1 MSYWATRSSCNSR
14 SAFRC
19 CIVPSGE
26 AYWELFST
34 SYGPTK
40 VLADSLGDRREELHR
55 EWVDFFETEYSANG
69 QIEHTREYLLIVGE
83 RR

>member
-1 MSYWATRSSCNSR
+1 M
-14 SAFRC
+14 
-19 CIVPSGE
+19 PSGE

-40 VLADSLGDRREELHR
+40 VLADSLGDRREDLHR
-55 EWVDFFETEYSANG
+55 AWVEFFETEYRVERRRSSTLAS
-69 QIEHTREYLLIVGE
+69 TCSSLGE